1 MLAIKGHYKNGQVK
15 LLNPI
20 PNVEEAELYIV
31 VVEKSKIMKSSEEEF
46 EEIGLHSF
54 FETNDDKDV
63 DWEDVFDVKN
73 R

>member
-1 MLAIKGHYKNGQVK
+1 MLAIKGHYKNGQVN

-20 PNVEEAELYIV
+20 PNIEEAELYIV
-31 VVEKSKIMKSSEEEF
+31 VIEKPNMSKSPEEEF
-46 EEIGLHSF
+46 EEIGLHHF
-54 FETNDDKDV
+54 FDTDDDKDI

>member
-31 VVEKSKIMKSSEEEF
+31 VVEKPKIIKSSEEEF

-54 FETNDDKDV
+54 FDTNDDKDV